1 MHILTKYKFWSIRMI
16 CRWTNRGDNN
26 NTTRSRSISRV
37 RASRRSI
44 LFCPTPRD
52 NVGGST
58 KIIDVVH
65 LWCNDVAYAWRSNNI
80 AWSSTTNASSDVIN
94 ATYNLFLNVLAYYE
108 RTIILMDEDIGENTP
123 CNLDVKEAQDK
134 GEGKGKGKGKVD
146 TNEE

>member
-1 MHILTKYKFWSIRMI
+1 M
-16 CRWTNRGDNN
+16 
-26 NTTRSRSISRV
+26 
-37 RASRRSI
+37 
-44 LFCPTPRD
+44 
-52 NVGGST
+52 
-58 KIIDVVH
+58 
-65 LWCNDVAYAWRSNNI
+65 AYAWRSNNI